1 MATLYKEVPHIV
13 FESWHDQQ
21 FLEPIVSK
29 ADRKVLRELGQRLA
43 EMADHPLNA
52 RRKELWKRMNDLRDG
67 KPMVWVNEVCW
78 NEMEVADELALRTKS
93 PFCQRIEAQMRQTI
107 YQWEHMQGDMVVDPV
122 IAAPLV
128 VENSGLGLSFQEDI
142 LATDEEN
149 EIVSHRFHIQVRGEE
164 DIEKIKEPAVTYRE
178 ELTQKGY
185 EAYRAIFDGIL
196 TVEKRGIQGF
206 WFAPW
211 DDIVRLTGVQE
222 AIMDLILR
230 PSYIHALVKRIVD
243 AYLGALD
250 QFERLNLLA
259 SNNNN
264 SRIGS
269 GAYGYTTAL
278 PPGGPG
284 SGRSRAA
291 DIWGAATAQI
301 FSTVSPEMHEEFAL
315 AYERRWLER
324 FGLSY
329 YGCCEPLDKK
339 IGVLRSIPN
348 LRKISMS
355 PWIDKEKAAEAISSD
370 YVFSFKPSPAVL
382 AKERW
387 NPEEARQELVT
398 MLEIARR
405 YRCRVEIIMKD
416 ISTVHFEPQRLW
428 EWARISFAVPPRSP
442 A

>member
-1 MATLYKEVPHIV
+1 MASLYKEVPHIV

-21 FLEPIVSK
+21 FLEPVVSK
-29 ADRKVLRELGQRLA
+29 GDRKVLRELGQRLA
-43 EMADHPLNA
+43 EIAGHPLNA
-52 RRKELWKRMNDLRDG
+52 RRKELWTRLNDLRDG

-78 NEMEVADELALRTKS
+78 NEMEVDDELRLRTKS
-93 PFCQRIEAQMRQTI
+93 PFCQRIEAQLRQTI
-107 YQWEHMQGDMVVDPV
+107 YQWEHMQGDIVVEPV
-122 IAAPLV
+122 ITAPLV

-142 LATDEEN
+142 LQTDEAN
-149 EIVSHRFHIQVRGEE
+149 EIVSHRFHIQIRGEE
-164 DIEKIKEPAVTYRE
+164 DIEKIKQPVVTYRD
-178 ELTQKGY
+178 ELTEKGY
-185 EAYRAIFDGIL
+185 EAYCGIFDGIL

-250 QFERLNLLA
+250 QFERQNLLA

-315 AYERRWLER
+315 AYERRWLQR

-339 IGVLRSIPN
+339 IGILRSIAN

-355 PWIDKEKAAEAISSD
+355 PWIDKEKAAEAIAGD
-370 YVFSFKPSPAVL
+370 YVFSFKPSPALL

-387 NPEEARQELVT
+387 NPEEARQELET
-398 MLEIARR
+398 MLEIAKR
-405 YRCRVEIIMKD
+405 YGCRVEIIMKD

-428 EWARISFAVPPRSP
+428 EWARIASEVTERYA
-442 A
+442 